1 MTMQETL
8 TLLPDWLIWWFN
20 WLVFAVAVLPL
31 ALLIW
36 PQSRRVGVIAVFS
49 SILTGAAVYG
59 MFR

>member
-8 TLLPDWLIWWFN
+8 TLLPDWLVWWFN

-36 PQSRRVGVIAVFS
+36 PQVAGSG
-49 SILTGAAVYG
+49 
-59 MFR
+59 